1 MMKKVFV
8 KMMVMMILKF
18 YLMYNSI
25 FHLVDLFAKIDRSDE
40 QKCEPFFLKD
50 ERKNDWVEP
59 RFGSLPSDGI
69 KRNFIFLLSELID
82 RLHAASFKD
91 HKETNH

>member
-1 MMKKVFV
+1 MNILKVKLKTNILLLKILMVSILWKIITTHMMVVKALMMKKVFV

-50 ERKNDWVEP
+50 ERKND
-59 RFGSLPSDGI
+59 
-69 KRNFIFLLSELID
+69 
-82 RLHAASFKD
+82 
-91 HKETNH
+91 